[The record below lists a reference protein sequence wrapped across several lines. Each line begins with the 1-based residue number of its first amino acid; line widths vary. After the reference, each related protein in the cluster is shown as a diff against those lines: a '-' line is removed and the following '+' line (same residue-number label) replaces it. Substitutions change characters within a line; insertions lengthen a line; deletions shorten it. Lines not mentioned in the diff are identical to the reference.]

1 MAAGALT
8 VVEREEGPAGF
19 LGGDE
24 ELVDL
29 YEVGGEKGR
38 GLGLELYMPGLTS
51 QSAQVVDETHKTRR
65 GVGVKRDE
73 MAHLLS
79 RA

>member
-38 GLGLELYMPGLTS
+38 GLGLELYGPG
-51 QSAQVVDETHKTRR
+51 SA
-65 GVGVKRDE
+65 
-73 MAHLLS
+73 
-79 RA
+79 